1 MPNAP
6 RRTALGKQARKRRER
21 GSISTDLIIA
31 GAFEVARASSL
42 DELSMPVLA
51 DHLDVAVTSIYWHFR
66 KKDELLRAMTEVAI
80 GKQHASIPAPAAEE
94 SWQEMLRRQMTAIR
108 ALHREDE
115 VLSDLVLRTP
125 TYSREATQRA
135 MEGLE
140 CTVAKLAEAGFTR
153 QNALQAINAIMM
165 YTRGIITYERTLR
178 RSNAAILGTR
188 QRHMIDWSGMPILD
202 SLIDEHPLS
211 GTSDEDFEFGIS
223 RMIEGFE
230 ALLRDQSASADQR
243 SGD

>member
-1 MPNAP
+1 MPDAP
-6 RRTALGKQARKRRER
+6 SRTDVSKQVRKRRER

-66 KKDELLRAMTEVAI
+66 KKEELLRAMTEVAI
-80 GKQHASIPAPAAEE
+80 AKQHASIPVPGADET
-94 SWQEMLRRQMTAIR
+94 WQEVLRRQMTTIR

-125 TYSREATQRA
+125 TYSREATERA
-135 MEGLE
+135 MEELE
-140 CTVAKLAEAGFTR
+140 RTVAKLVGGGFTR
-153 QNALQAINAIMM
+153 RGALQAINAIMM

-178 RSNAAILGTR
+178 RSNAAILGAR
-188 QRHMIDWSGMPILD
+188 QRSMIDWSGTPLLG
-202 SLIDEHPLS
+202 SLVDEQPLS
-211 GTSDEDFEFGIS
+211 GTADSDFEFGIS
-223 RMIEGFE
+223 RFIAGFE
-230 ALLRDQSASADQR
+230 ALLDDLED
-243 SGD
+243 GGG

>member
-1 MPNAP
+1 VRDDATRSGPAS
-6 RRTALGKQARKRRER
+6 TAA
-21 GSISTDLIIA
+21 
-31 GAFEVARASSL
+31 
-42 DELSMPVLA
+42 
-51 DHLDVAVTSIYWHFR
+51 
-66 KKDELLRAMTEVAI
+66 
-80 GKQHASIPAPAAEE
+80 
-94 SWQEMLRRQMTAIR
+94 
-108 ALHREDE
+108 
-115 VLSDLVLRTP
+115 
-125 TYSREATQRA
+125 A

-178 RSNAAILGTR
+178 RSNAAILGMR
-188 QRHMIDWSGMPILD
+188 QRHIIDWSGMPILD

-211 GTSDEDFEFGIS
+211 GTTDEDFEFGIS

-230 ALLRDQSASADQR
+230 ALLRDQSAPADQR